1 MVHYETVFVLP
12 GDLQPQKVDEYVD
25 KVKSLIE
32 KNGGEIT
39 LSDKW
44 GRRRL
49 AYPIERQREGF
60 YTFLQFKAPPTAVAE
75 LTQFFRVSEE
85 VIRQVVTKALKG
97 KPASPMMSVPPA
109 GFHAADGAR
118 PAPTAVPTAAPVS
131 AEPPAPEASHA
142 SAPAPAPAQ

>member
-75 LTQFFRVSEE
+75 LTQFF
-85 VIRQVVTKALKG
+85 
-97 KPASPMMSVPPA
+97 
-109 GFHAADGAR
+109 AR
-118 PAPTAVPTAAPVS
+118 S
-131 AEPPAPEASHA
+131 
-142 SAPAPAPAQ
+142 